1 MVWQIVVPLCSNA
14 IYSRNNLFA
23 ESQIWQLI
31 NWLFLTKKNLDNA
44 KKIEKSLT
52 PEEISISF
60 SNSRTKFAKRNRR
73 GGREREIENNDI
85 RYNTRRTPHLIRA

>member
-52 PEEISISF
+52 PGEISIFF
-60 SNSRTKFAKRNRR
+60 SNLRKEIDE
-73 GGREREIENNDI
+73 GEERERERSKITIFDI
-85 RYNTRRTPHLIRA
+85 TRVVLPI